1 MEYRALIPRA
11 PSVSWIK
18 PAAATREP
26 EFSIAH
32 CLEMLENKELLVL
45 ARQATAAALRTA
57 VHWEMTPP
65 EILAAL
71 ATREQR
77 MEQQK
82 QEYAQ
87 RLARLRRTI
96 AWDDM
101 PAEIH
106 ALILADMDLLTRA
119 RLRLTERTL
128 LQRVPSLPYGWHA
141 LVPRNPRRF
150 RELGV
155 HSTPLASSR
164 IPASYAAYAIVSSP
178 RAIRSSS
185 SGARSGA
192 SRRIALLWRSSTV
205 IAYGRGCSTTGLTS
219 LTGVTTCSSAHCSP
233 RRLQS
238 TFRIIQSCG
247 RRCVTSS
254 WIQAGLDNTCKWC
267 SSIVPEPTVSPIED
281 DVACGAYSIVCQ
293 PCRVS
298 VCAIAVFI
306 WNRC

>member
-87 RLARLRRTI
+87 RLARLRQTI

-128 LQRVPSLPYGWHA
+128 LQCVPSLPYGWHA
-141 LVPRNPRRF
+141 MVPRNPRRF
-150 RELGV
+150 RELVCALDALGLL
-155 HSTPLASSR
+155 SNPCILRGLRYR
-164 IPASYAAYAIVSSP
+164 II
-178 RAIRSSS
+178 S
-185 SGARSGA
+185 SGHRLE
-192 SRRIALLWRSSTV
+192 LLWR
-205 IAYGRGCSTTGLTS
+205 
-219 LTGVTTCSSAHCSP
+219 
-233 RRLQS
+233 Q
-238 TFRIIQSCG
+238 
-247 RRCVTSS
+247 
-254 WIQAGLDNTCKWC
+254 KWGK
-267 SSIVPEPTVSPIED
+267 SKN
-281 DVACGAYSIVCQ
+281 
-293 PCRVS
+293 R
-298 VCAIAVFI
+298 IAVEIMYSEQIRARVLHYKTHWSNWSDDTLFGTLLATPFTEYVPNHPVAWQALRDFI
-306 WNRC
+306 LDPGRFR